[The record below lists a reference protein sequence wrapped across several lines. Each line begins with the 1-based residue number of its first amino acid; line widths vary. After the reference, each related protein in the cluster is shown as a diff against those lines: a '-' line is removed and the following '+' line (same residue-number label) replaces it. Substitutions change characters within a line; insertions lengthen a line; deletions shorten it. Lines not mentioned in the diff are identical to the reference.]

1 MIMAVLTG
9 GCASRPFLKVQYQL
23 PSSSTELAGER
34 IFLKITDRRNED
46 AFLSASAKKS
56 LKNFNNTYSLV
67 VLRDDGSGN
76 LIGAYDLNA
85 LWQEIFKQR
94 LENEGSTVATSAE
107 SADANLEIKIQA
119 FRLDLVDRKWMLQM
133 SYQAGLSKNQ
143 ANLAKESVN
152 GSAERLKVMGK
163 SDAEKILGELVSDMV
178 NKMNLTQL
186 FQRAQ

>member
-1 MIMAVLTG
+1 
-9 GCASRPFLKVQYQL
+9 
-23 PSSSTELAGER
+23 
-34 IFLKITDRRNED
+34 
-46 AFLSASAKKS
+46 
-56 LKNFNNTYSLV
+56 
-67 VLRDDGSGN
+67 
-76 LIGAYDLNA
+76 
-85 LWQEIFKQR
+85 
-94 LENEGSTVATSAE
+94 
-107 SADANLEIKIQA
+107 
-119 FRLDLVDRKWMLQM
+119 M